1 MRKDGETNREWIERA
16 TKEQQVVPDLYRLA
30 YVPGSFRCPKCGFV
44 LSKQTM
50 FVASGTIGIS
60 ESDLNGEPCPNDGT
74 DMVHVTWQE
83 RAIELSDRL
92 SEVVKWEKK
101 HPLNWKQDR
110 GKLAD
115 ALGLNV
121 EECRKIEQIVE
132 QHIRDNKTL
141 KQLLETVGEM
151 EISDALW
158 ANFLYTYGYFD
169 GRRS

>member
-1 MRKDGETNREWIERA
+1 MALVKGQRVRVRK
-16 TKEQQVVPDLYRLA
+16 
-30 YVPGSFRCPKCGFV
+30 
-44 LSKQTM
+44 
-50 FVASGTIGIS
+50 
-60 ESDLNGEPCPNDGT
+60 
-74 DMVHVTWQE
+74 
-83 RAIELSDRL
+83 
-92 SEVVKWEKK
+92 EKK

-169 GRRS
+169 GQRS